1 MSSVVS
7 LMYSILL
14 YDPVTAL
21 LLRRRFDNNIKNK
34 DTKVRG
40 LTNAIWP
47 MTHVAS
53 SGLIL

>member
-47 MTHVAS
+47 MTHVAL